1 MTLIETLLKCLFAF
15 LRETF
20 RDGLRILRR
29 FRGLAIE
36 RIKLLR
42 SRHLYIDI
50 NKHHE
55 FRLM

>member
-1 MTLIETLLKCLFAF
+1 MTFIETFLKCLFAF

-20 RDGLRILRR
+20 SDGLRILRR

-36 RIKLLR
+36 RTKLLR
-42 SRHLYIDI
+42 SHHYILDI

-55 FRLM
+55 FQLM